1 MRPRLGMLFPVL
13 AVLAAAALL
22 LLVALS
28 IALQP
33 PTAATGVPLAGVL
46 AWARAVTFAGGAAA
60 FLIGMLAFA
69 RGGRGEPEG
78 TAGASGSSGMWSAW
92 RPVAPVREEEPMR
105 YTLIALGG
113 EAEDVRA
120 IADFEDAHALLSAMR
135 AWQERHPDEE
145 LRVFGPDGT
154 EIARR
159 PATLVPAAQPLNL
172 LVRVRRPRPQLAT
185 GGA

>member
-1 MRPRLGMLFPVL
+1 
-13 AVLAAAALL
+13 
-22 LLVALS
+22 
-28 IALQP
+28 
-33 PTAATGVPLAGVL
+33 
-46 AWARAVTFAGGAAA
+46 
-60 FLIGMLAFA
+60 
-69 RGGRGEPEG
+69 
-78 TAGASGSSGMWSAW
+78 
-92 RPVAPVREEEPMR
+92 MR

>member
-1 MRPRLGMLFPVL
+1 MRPRLGILFPVL

-33 PTAATGVPLAGVL
+33 PTGAASVPLAGVL
-46 AWARAVTFAGGAAA
+46 AWARAVTFAGGAMA
-60 FLIGMLAFA
+60 FLIGVLAFA
-69 RGGRGEPEG
+69 RGGRAEPED
-78 TAGASGSSGMWSAW
+78 GAISPGDGGMGSAW
-92 RPVAPVREEEPMR
+92 RPVAPAGQEEPMR
-105 YTLIALGG
+105 YTLIALGKDT
-113 EAEDVRA
+113 EDVRA
-120 IADFEDAHALLSAMR
+120 IADFKDAHALLTAMR

-159 PATLVPAAQPLNL
+159 PATAVLAAQPQEL
-172 LVRVRRPRPQLAT
+172 LVRVRRPRPGLAA